1 MEGNP
6 RGSPREGRRP
16 FEPQTVLLRR
26 GPTVGVEPW
35 IPLEREKWSYT
46 PGDLILSNR
55 KARGRDPSAAPRM
68 GLSQARRRSWDIT
81 LKGVVLGEPWFV
93 LGE

>member
-1 MEGNP
+1 M
-6 RGSPREGRRP
+6 
-16 FEPQTVLLRR
+16 
-26 GPTVGVEPW
+26 GVELW
-35 IPLEREKWSYT
+35 IPLKREKWSYT

-55 KARGRDPSAAPRM
+55 KARGCTRSAAPRM